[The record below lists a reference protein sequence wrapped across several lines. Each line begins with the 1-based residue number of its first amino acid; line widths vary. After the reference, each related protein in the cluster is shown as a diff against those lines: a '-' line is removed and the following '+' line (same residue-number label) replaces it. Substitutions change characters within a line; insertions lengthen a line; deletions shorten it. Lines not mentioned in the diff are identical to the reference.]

1 MSGASSPGERNEI
14 PASPLPLFFLT
25 RSRKRSLKHLEW
37 RVRLFGAGALLAL
50 VGISL
55 QASWLIYTAIAVLV
69 AGVALRFLEGS
80 PPDDDG
86 SNAHEEESDGGP
98 DAL

>member
-1 MSGASSPGERNEI
+1 MSGASLPGARIET
-14 PASPLPLFFLT
+14 PASICPLFFLT

-55 QASWLIYTAIAVLV
+55 QLSWLIYTAIAVLC
-69 AGVALRFLEGS
+69 AGMALRFLEGS
-80 PPDDDG
+80 SPDDGDPD
-86 SNAHEEESDGGP
+86 SHEGESDGDPG
-98 DAL
+98 AL